1 MEASHKKFG
10 IEIYVSQFQNS
21 FISRF
26 AIFNN
31 SIIIYITSYVYS
43 EHKNNHIQEVYMV
56 IDSMLDY
63 IIFLH

>member
-1 MEASHKKFG
+1 MYLSSK
-10 IEIYVSQFQNS
+10 IP

-26 AIFNN
+26 TIFNS

-43 EHKNNHIQEVYMV
+43 GHKNNNIQEIYMV